1 MPFTQDQAKQLNQLL
16 EQSKLFDKQYTDHKN
31 PTRLPEQAVFSAHQN
46 IITSYETLLQENSEI
61 KPKDRADIYTNMH
74 VQYEGLRKY
83 YGICY
88 DFAQTID
95 VKNELLDKQTRC
107 TRQCILYTE
116 YSRDYYA
123 SKKDKTWASD
133 YLKQYHDVKSRLDN
147 AKNELEKQTSSSTSS
162 ISSTLSPDEAASE
175 CADALLGLASSPR
188 ANSPLE
194 IIDRCWRDLHNLS
207 QSEAFSSHPQCA
219 HVLKA
224 TLLLASSKIALEAA
238 QQEVL
243 SHDSFSHAGQSFFT
257 LPTTRTKRR
266 HPESTQLT
274 PEHVAAHNMTH

>member
-1 MPFTQDQAKQLNQLL
+1 LKQSQ
-16 EQSKLFDKQYTDHKN
+16 LFDEQYTDHHH
-31 PTRLPEQAVFSAHQN
+31 PTRLSEQDVFNAHQN
-46 IITSYETLLQENSEI
+46 IITGYETLLQENSEI

-88 DFAQTID
+88 DLAQTID
-95 VKNELLDKQTRC
+95 IKNELLDKQTRC

-123 SKKDKTWASD
+123 SKKAKTWANE
-133 YLKQYHDVKSRLDN
+133 YLEQYHDVMSRLDN

-162 ISSTLSPDEAASE
+162 ISSAPSRDEATSE

-194 IIDRCWRDLHNLS
+194 IIDRCWRHLHNLS
-207 QSEAFSSHPQCA
+207 QSEDFSSHPQCA

-224 TLLLASSKIALEAA
+224 TLLLASSKIALESEQRR
-238 QQEVL
+238 QQEEVL
-243 SHDSFSHAGQSFFT
+243 SHASFPLVAQSFLT
-257 LPTTRTKRR
+257 LPTTRTRTRTRTRTKRP